1 MNQVTIIW
9 GTDQEEKKT
18 YTFESP
24 EELKFFMMGVDE
36 ANGWLEYSIVEE
48 THINVS

>member
-9 GTDQEEKKT
+9 GTDQQEKKT
-18 YTFESP
+18 YTFKSP

-36 ANGWLEYSIVEE
+36 ANGWLEYSIVEDN
-48 THINVS
+48 NVS